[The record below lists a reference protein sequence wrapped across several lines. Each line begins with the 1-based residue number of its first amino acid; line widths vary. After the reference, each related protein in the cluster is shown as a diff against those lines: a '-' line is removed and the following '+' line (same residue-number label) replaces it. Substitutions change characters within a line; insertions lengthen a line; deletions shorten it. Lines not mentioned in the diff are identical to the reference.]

1 MSRRLVALA
10 GVLSTFAVIAVI
22 GPVSSASAFAWKD
35 ECYVMAHNGTITTA
49 RMASWLPGPPIP
61 GTSPAIVAIYIAT
74 GLEPGKTGMLVTN
87 TGTPVTWGCH
97 GAIIYATHKGTLTCN
112 YSAPSRGGNSFGCNG
127 PSYRTHW
134 RYDDDDIY
142 VDVLFDGPVP
152 TVFPGARR
160 AAALAVPTPLVPPPT
175 SAPAPARTVPTAT
188 IAGSSP
194 AKTRVARQAVLRARD
209 LSGRGW
215 RATTAISRAG
225 LLGRLWT
232 TGELPAG
239 CGDGDK
245 EDESAPPGVSG
256 SLFVRNGGREAA
268 GSLVAVERSAA
279 EAKRHLAEAM
289 SRRSIDCLAGL
300 MRSADARESTR
311 TDTTATV
318 RALRTADLPD
328 GSKAY
333 RVTVG
338 SRAGGKT
345 AKPAHLDV
353 VATRDGETWALFV
366 FFDGS
371 GRPFDDTR
379 DAVLDVGERID

>member
-1 MSRRLVALA
+1 MPRRLVALA
-10 GVLSTFAVIAVI
+10 GVLSTLAVIAVI

-61 GTSPAIVAIYIAT
+61 GTSPAIIAIYIAT
-74 GLEPGKTGMLVTN
+74 GLEPGKTGMLVNN

-127 PSYRTHW
+127 PAYRTHW

-152 TVFPGARR
+152 TVFPGARG
-160 AAALAVPTPLVPPPT
+160 AAALAAPPSLAPPPRT
-175 SAPAPARTVPTAT
+175 SAPVPTAT

-194 AKTRVARQAVLRARD
+194 AQTRIARQAVLRARD
-209 LSGRGW
+209 LPGGSW
-215 RATTAISRAG
+215 RKTTAISRAG

-256 SLFVRNGGREAA
+256 SLFVRGGGREAA

-289 SRRSIDCLAGL
+289 SPRSINCLAGL
-300 MRSADARESTR
+300 MRSADARARTR

-318 RALRTADLPD
+318 RALRTDGFPA

-333 RVTVG
+333 RITVG

-379 DAVLDVGERID
+379 DAVLGVGERID